1 MDLPT
6 IISWIGTVIGI
17 ILNISPIV
25 MFYSIIQGKNKIEIV
40 PESMLIFNIL
50 CSSLW
55 ACYWYPQ
62 VDKFVPFFSS
72 AFGLA
77 LSEIF
82 ALIYLFFLANKS
94 WKKYLLFAFLEINL
108 VLEFN
113 YGLLVV
119 LGDYIT
125 VGNIAMVVNII
136 TYITP
141 GQKIYQVIKTKNYN
155 LIPISSTLSGSLCT
169 LCWLIFG
176 LLIWDIRTIIPNG
189 LGLVFATINSGV
201 WAYFYFTRDKEKDEK
216 EEKITPNEE
225 EI

>member
-1 MDLPT
+1 
-6 IISWIGTVIGI
+6 
-17 ILNISPIV
+17 
-25 MFYSIIQGKNKIEIV
+25 
-40 PESMLIFNIL
+40 MLIFNIL

-55 ACYWYPQ
+55 ACYWYLQ

-77 LSEIF
+77 LSQIF
-82 ALIYLFFLANKS
+82 ALIYLFYLAEKS
-94 WKKYLLFAFLEINL
+94 WKKYLLYAFLEINL

-113 YGLLVV
+113 YGLLVI
-119 LGDYIT
+119 LGDYIV

-141 GQKIYQVIKTKNYN
+141 GQKIIQVIKTKNYE
-155 LIPISSTLSGSLCT
+155 LIPISSTLSGSMCT

-189 LGLVFATINSGV
+189 LGLVFATINTAV
-201 WAYFYFTRDKEKDEK
+201 WCYFYCNRDKEKDDK

>member
-25 MFYSIIQGKNKIEIV
+25 MFYNIIKGKNTINIV

-55 ACYWYPQ
+55 ACYWYLQ
-62 VDKFVPFFSS
+62 VDKFVPCFSS

-77 LSEIF
+77 LSQIF
-82 ALIYLFFLANKS
+82 ALIYLFYLADKS
-94 WKKYLLFAFLEINL
+94 WKKYLLYAFLEINL

-119 LGDYIT
+119 LGDYIV

-141 GQKIYQVIKTKNYN
+141 GQKIIQVIKTKNYE
-155 LIPISSTLSGSLCT
+155 LIPISSTISGSMCT

-189 LGLVFATINSGV
+189 LGLVFATINTAV
-201 WAYFYFTRDKEKDEK
+201 WCYFYCNRDKDKDEK

>member
-25 MFYSIIQGKNKIEIV
+25 MFYSIIKGKNTINIV

-55 ACYWYPQ
+55 ACYWYLQ

-77 LSEIF
+77 LSQIF
-82 ALIYLFFLANKS
+82 ALIYLFYLADKN
-94 WKKYLLFAFLEINL
+94 WKKYLLYTFLEINL

-119 LGDYIT
+119 LGDYIL

-141 GQKIYQVIKTKNYN
+141 GQKIIQVIKTKNYE
-155 LIPISSTLSGSLCT
+155 LIPISSTLSGSMCT

-189 LGLVFATINSGV
+189 LGLVFATINTAV
-201 WAYFYFTRDKEKDEK
+201 WCYFYCNRDKDKDEK

>member
-25 MFYSIIQGKNKIEIV
+25 MFYSIIKGKNTINIV

-55 ACYWYPQ
+55 ACYWYLQ

-77 LSEIF
+77 LSQIF
-82 ALIYLFFLANKS
+82 ALIYLFYLADKS
-94 WKKYLLFAFLEINL
+94 WKKYLLYAFLEINL

-119 LGDYIT
+119 LGDYIL

-141 GQKIYQVIKTKNYN
+141 GQKIIQVIKTKNYE
-155 LIPISSTLSGSLCT
+155 LIPISSTLSGSMCT

-176 LLIWDIRTIIPNG
+176 LLILDIRTTQWIPSS
-189 LGLVFATINSGV
+189 L
-201 WAYFYFTRDKEKDEK
+201 
-216 EEKITPNEE
+216 
-225 EI
+225 